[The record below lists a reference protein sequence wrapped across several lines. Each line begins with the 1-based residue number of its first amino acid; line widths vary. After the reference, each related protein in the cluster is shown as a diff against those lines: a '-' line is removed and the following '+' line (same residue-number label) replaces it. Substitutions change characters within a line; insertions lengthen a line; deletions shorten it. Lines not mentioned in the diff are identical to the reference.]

1 MKITEIERPRNKNQY
16 LYEGLNKSAQRSM
29 MLWEYA
35 GGSLMAAQLTA
46 DQINQIFQQVQNDKS
61 NRTAIGRA
69 VDVPKAVFAAYDDLK
84 QQALNSNIMKNF
96 DAIYDQAAE
105 KLKQATGGD
114 QGAMQYVQKYR
125 DFAKKHPIAQGLIYS
140 ALIAAA
146 GISGAGLGG
155 AAALGLFKMVDK
167 LLQGEKFSQAAVAG
181 AETGAMAYAAGQIG
195 KAMQG
200 HSGAAGQPTP
210 AQGHSAAQVQ
220 TAPAAGDPGQI
231 IQQTVT
237 TPAGEALGNLGRGV
251 TASMRNYIASKYS
264 PENVFFQNDG
274 GTLYIFDKLTRQPI
288 ESLALFQQLGESYQF
303 TESNMVLLC
312 LKLEKQ
318 QMLKE
323 GILDGLKG
331 AAGAVE
337 KGLGA
342 VGSGLGKVG
351 RAFTAKVSSDR
362 LMQAWHAAGKPT
374 DSVAIADIL
383 RKEGV
388 GEEVIQ
394 TVFQSNNIPYAAP
407 AATPAVATPAAT
419 PAEAPAAEPAPT
431 PAATPSTRPAPAA
444 TPAATHT
451 SAAAPATTSTMQVGQ
466 INKIL
471 PTLKTRDLQSL
482 KKFVDTVLAKKGSTT
497 VSAPAPTMTPAPSTS
512 APSPASQSA
521 EPSMSDLLRQR
532 RAQGLP
538 ESKAQKKIIRHK

>member
-35 GGSLMAAQLTA
+35 GSSLMAAQLTA

-84 QQALNSNIMKNF
+84 QRALNSNIMKNF

-167 LLQGEKFSQAAVAG
+167 LLQGEKFSRAAVAG

-200 HSGAAGQPTP
+200 HSAAAGQPAP

-220 TAPAAGDPGQI
+220 TAPAAGDPVQI

-274 GTLYIFDKLTRQPI
+274 GTLYILDKLTRQPI

-362 LMQAWHAAGKPT
+362 LMQAWRAAGKPT

-407 AATPAVATPAAT
+407 AATPAVATPAVAT
-419 PAEAPAAEPAPT
+419 PAVATPAATPAAAPAEAPAASPAPT
-431 PAATPSTRPAPAA
+431 PAAAPSTTA
-444 TPAATHT
+444 
-451 SAAAPATTSTMQVGQ
+451 TMQVGQ

-482 KKFVDTVLAKKGSTT
+482 KKFVDTVLAKKGGTT
-497 VSAPAPTMTPAPSTS
+497 VSAPAPAMTPAPSTS
-512 APSPASQSA
+512 APSSAAQSA